1 MKKKKAL
8 KAMLAATAC
17 ACMLTMPLSIHAAEP
32 TDGLVI
38 DGSLLTHEDSAETT
52 ELFEWRFDN
61 PESEVSTIGTY
72 YAMGHAGISKVSSK
86 SAYITATTNCH
97 QNCDTVEAEV
107 NLQRLEGNTWAYV
120 TSRSKTGSNVGSVK
134 VSDTVRV
141 KSGYYYRV
149 VSFHSATKNGKTEV
163 GSATSESLYI
173 G

>member
-1 MKKKKAL
+1 MRMKKAL

-17 ACMLTMPLSIHAAEP
+17 ACVLTVPLSIHAAEP
-32 TDGLVI
+32 TDGLVV

-61 PESEVSTIGTY
+61 PESEVAPLGTY
-72 YAMGHAGISKVSSK
+72 YVKGHAGISKVSSK
-86 SAYITATTNCH
+86 SVYITATTDCYEK
-97 QNCDTVEAEV
+97 CDEVEAEV

-163 GSATSESLYI
+163 GSASSLSLYV

>member
-1 MKKKKAL
+1 MRMKRAF

-17 ACMLTMPLSIHAAEP
+17 ACMLTMPLNIHAAEA

-61 PESEVSTIGTY
+61 PESGVAPLGTY
-72 YAMGHAGISKVSSK
+72 YATGHAGISKVSSK
-86 SAYITATTNCH
+86 SVYITATTNCYEK
-97 QNCDTVEAEV
+97 CDEVEAEA
-107 NLQRLEGNTWAYV
+107 NLQRLENNTWYYV
-120 TSRSKTGSNVGSVK
+120 TSRDKIGNNTGSVK
-134 VSDTVRV
+134 VSDTVSV

-149 VSFHSATKNGKTEV
+149 VSFHKASKNGKTET
-163 GSATSESLYI
+163 GSAASLSLYV

>member
-1 MKKKKAL
+1 MFL
-8 KAMLAATAC
+8 ISSSVFL
-17 ACMLTMPLSIHAAEP
+17 
-32 TDGLVI
+32 
-38 DGSLLTHEDSAETT
+38 
-52 ELFEWRFDN
+52 
-61 PESEVSTIGTY
+61 
-72 YAMGHAGISKVSSK
+72 SKVSSK
-86 SAYITATTNCH
+86 SVYITATTDCYEK
-97 QNCDTVEAEV
+97 CDEVEAEV

-163 GSATSESLYI
+163 GSASSLSLYV